1 MALSN
6 ALLKYT
12 LPMWPDVH
20 LGAALLFAITW
31 LGLVSDLSYEKL
43 KRNAL
48 CRLGIMK
55 WKVFK

>member
-6 ALLKYT
+6 SPLKYT
-12 LPMWPDVH
+12 LPMGPDVH
-20 LGAALLFAITW
+20 LGVALLFAITW
-31 LGLVSDLSYEKL
+31 LGLVSDLSHEKL

-48 CRLGIMK
+48 CRLCIMK